1 MTETTEFLPRIGAL
15 VRDARQQSGLTQ
27 AQLATTLG
35 TSQSAINRIEKGQ
48 QNLTLEMISRIGRA
62 LDSEIV
68 GMGTS
73 GPSHLRVHGE
83 TTLSGAIDVKLLVK
97 NASAEGLE
105 KTEDFK
111 KRMEFIQDRELHNAY
126 FRKHVVDAAGTNVV
140 GPTVTADDPHR
151 PA

>member
-62 LDSEIV
+62 LD
-68 GMGTS
+68 TYRRAAR
-73 GPSHLRVHGE
+73 GPLKSKY
-83 TTLSGAIDVKLLVK
+83 LSLSLIH
-97 NASAEGLE
+97 
-105 KTEDFK
+105 
-111 KRMEFIQDRELHNAY
+111 I
-126 FRKHVVDAAGTNVV
+126 
-140 GPTVTADDPHR
+140 
-151 PA
+151 